1 MKTKINAVF
10 TKIFSLFAIGGAL
23 CFSSCS
29 FFADAWN
36 EPVKDYFKD
45 NTETAGVMQWELVSG
60 SAGYDSD
67 GTVILSSGEDA
78 VFNLFIRNPQGY
90 NFTLSNNMTYSF
102 DEKELED
109 AQNLFG
115 VTLEDSFTELS
126 QGEEKSILVLRYSKD
141 FLVATETGFDIS
153 PVVNL
158 KHPVSGVNFGDYSA
172 LKVKCNSAPPPLY
185 GAVVYQNTSSGTGT
199 YVILFNMPQK
209 SLLAG
214 IHQDIESISINGTEY
229 AVNIAEDGS
238 FTFDGDNFLTGD
250 VSSSYAAGNAAF
262 VVNGQPAAFL
272 TEDKVTENYECSLVL
287 KDKSGLKTEVKT
299 NSKSI
304 RLEKVTLQNSERQT
318 LEDGERIAQ
327 DEGLSYATIYFVPAA
342 TAKDNTDTSDSIIV
356 YEVYQG
362 TDDTG
367 KIIYSGKNSGGEMKL
382 MLPAGENLIRVYS
395 HKDLYADSIPVD
407 YGVKVLKSTLYVAQD
422 GNDTD
427 NNGSKS
433 SPFATVTYAISDDGF
448 DDLTE
453 ECTLRVSDEIDD
465 SPELATANAN
475 LTIEGIT
482 GSDSISNFTM
492 NANDGT
498 AVLSK
503 MNVTGDVTVKNGT
516 LELSDSTVA
525 GDLALGSGSLVLKGS
540 TTVSGGLSLAEG
552 CTIAVEDLTA
562 GKVATIKGI
571 NTWNLGTAVLTGE
584 NITYETC
591 LKFSVDGTKDGKTL
605 CLEPSSDGK
614 SAVLALEGGSIE
626 ADMSGV
632 EEYTLL
638 LSPTKFTYGKTDN
651 TITLT
656 VTKDESDVEVTS
668 VTYKLYQNKEYVMDL
683 DGGALPAILPAGDYT
698 VIATATIGSYS
709 YDVEKDITIS
719 AETDSD

>member
-1 MKTKINAVF
+1 MKLKLKIYTFIKSSFLLTA
-10 TKIFSLFAIGGAL
+10 IFCAL
-23 CFSSCS
+23 CFSSCKFVS
-29 FFADAWN
+29 ESWN
-36 EPVKDYFKD
+36 APVKDYFKD
-45 NTETAGVMQWELVSG
+45 YTETAGVMQWELVSG
-60 SAGYDSD
+60 SAVYDSD

-102 DEKELED
+102 DEEELEN

-126 QGEEKSILVLRYSKD
+126 QGEEKSVLVLRYSKD

-158 KHPVSGVNFGDYSA
+158 RHPVSGVNFGDYTE

-185 GAVVYQNTSSGTGT
+185 GAVVYKDTSTQK

-214 IHQDIESISINGTEY
+214 IHRDIKTISVNGTES
-229 AVNIAEDGS
+229 AISLEDDGS
-238 FTFDGDNFLTGD
+238 FSFENTKFAGGD
-250 VSSSYAAGNAAF
+250 VSASYTAGSSDF
-262 VVNGQPAAFL
+262 VENGQPAVFYTDDIFTDETIVYSIIL
-272 TEDKVTENYECSLVL
+272 TDNA
-287 KDKSGLKTEVKT
+287 GLKTGVKT
-299 NSKSI
+299 DITSI

-342 TAKDNTDTSDSIIV
+342 TAKDNADTSDSIIV

-422 GNDTD
+422 GSDTA

-433 SPFATVTYAISDDGF
+433 SPFATVTHAISDDGF

-453 ECTLRVSDEIDD
+453 ECTLRVSGEISD
-465 SPELATANAN
+465 SPKLTTANAN

-540 TTVSGGLSLAEG
+540 TTVVGGLSLAED

-562 GKVATIKGI
+562 EKVATIKGI
-571 NTWNLGTAVLTGE
+571 NTWNLGTTVLTGE
-584 NITYETC
+584 GITYETC

-605 CLEPSSDGK
+605 CLKPSSDGK
-614 SAVLALEGGSIE
+614 SAVLALEGVSIE
-626 ADMSGV
+626 TEMSGV
-632 EEYTLL
+632 EEYELEL
-638 LSPTKFTYGKTDN
+638 TYEAEDN
-651 TITLT
+651 KITLT
-656 VTKDESDVEVTS
+656 AKKDGSEVTPDS
-668 VTYKLYQNKEYVMDL
+668 VTYKLYQNKVYLWDFED
-683 DGGALPAILPAGDYT
+683 GALPAILPAGDYT